1 MTEQAIK
8 LIKKF
13 EGKCLT
19 PYVCPAGYRTI
30 GWGHRLTSYD
40 AFTLLTDAEADDLL
54 RQDLRRCERALT
66 RLVRVPLL
74 GHQEAALL
82 SFIFNVGAG
91 AFQRS
96 TLRMKVNRREH
107 EEVPLEFHRWV
118 WSKGKKLPGLVV
130 RRAVEASWYEGAFT

>member
-1 MTEQAIK
+1 
-8 LIKKF
+8 
-13 EGKCLT
+13 
-19 PYVCPAGYRTI
+19 
-30 GWGHRLTSYD
+30 
-40 AFTLLTDAEADDLL
+40 
-54 RQDLRRCERALT
+54 
-66 RLVRVPLL
+66 VPLL